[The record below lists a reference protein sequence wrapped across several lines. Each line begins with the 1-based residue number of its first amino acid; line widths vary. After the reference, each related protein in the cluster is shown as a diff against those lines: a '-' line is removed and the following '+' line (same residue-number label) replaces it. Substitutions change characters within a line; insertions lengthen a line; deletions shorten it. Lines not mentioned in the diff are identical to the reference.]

1 MVLGNVKGRLMN
13 AKLSHFRK
21 GRIIDLVFIALVLF
35 GLGYGIH
42 WIIKAGGKATKDYGT
57 AMVNTRD
64 KSMTLSCQ
72 SNMRSIWQSLQ
83 VAAASDWE
91 YPKTMADLQSQT
103 GDSRVFHCPD
113 PNGSDYVYLPPK
125 RIDSDTPTII
135 LYEFSPVH
143 NGKCNVLLSTGEIT
157 QITLDDLKKY
167 VRLPEKP

>member
-1 MVLGNVKGRLMN
+1 MRGK
-13 AKLSHFRK
+13 SSSFRK
-21 GRIIDLVFIALVLF
+21 GRIIDVVFIALVLF
-35 GLGYGIH
+35 GVGYGIH
-42 WIIKAGGKATKDYGT
+42 WLIKAGGKATKDYGT

-64 KSMTLSCQ
+64 NSLTLSCQ

-91 YPKTMADLQSQT
+91 YPKTMADLISQT

-135 LYEFSPVH
+135 LYEPSPAH
-143 NGKCNVLLSTGEIT
+143 NGQCNVLLSTGEIT
-157 QITLDDLKKY
+157 QLPLDELKQY
-167 VRLPEKP
+167 VRLPETP